1 MWCCSP
7 SKPSD
12 HPYTRSPGLH
22 LPRLPIAAAVGIVL
36 LTSFTPARAASSEP
50 GSGTP
55 VPYVVAVDPGHGGS
69 VSRDP
74 SQLWDPGVVAGSV
87 MEKDITLDLALRLRS
102 LLQRERVKVVLT
114 RSTDKYVEISQ
125 RWNIAHAAGAR
136 MFVSLHVNAFDGD
149 PSINGETIF
158 YPRPDSLP
166 LAQSVD
172 ASLAQALKSYQVA
185 DDGVAAKP
193 ELWVHSDVPTI
204 TVEPVYLTNP
214 REFALMAQGPFRQ
227 AIVQG
232 VFNGMLAADPQIDA
246 TRVQIERAEAAQA
259 AQRQAAASAAA
270 EAERTATAAR
280 WVAIVVGVVVLWLFM
295 RFALRR
301 PERAPQPPAYR
312 RRNYRR
318 RRSTSRRY

>member
-1 MWCCSP
+1 
-7 SKPSD
+7 
-12 HPYTRSPGLH
+12 
-22 LPRLPIAAAVGIVL
+22 
-36 LTSFTPARAASSEP
+36 
-50 GSGTP
+50 
-55 VPYVVAVDPGHGGS
+55 VAVDPGHGGS

-280 WVAIVVGVVVLWLFM
+280 WVAIVGGVVVLWLFM